1 MRFLIGIITGAILT
15 LLFATAMD
23 APTHPILDRTQGRAA
38 EIWDRLIS
46 TTSDSLFAENAG
58 TADPQ
63 AALPGALRNTPAA
76 VDSPD
81 EQAVTDAVLPV
92 AARAPAAGLAAPRA
106 VAEPP
111 PAVIARPPVA
121 SKLAEIEP
129 EGDRSPGTASLPM
142 PENLAF
148 DAEDAAE
155 APVWVP
161 FHSLMS
167 AEGFAARLTREL
179 NHDFQVE
186 RQGAGTYQVVFEASD
201 PAQRAALLAQIS
213 EITGQ

>member
-15 LLFATAMD
+15 LLFATVMD
-23 APTHPILDRTQGRAA
+23 APTHPMLDRTRNAA
-38 EIWDRLIS
+38 AAIWDTVIS
-46 TTSDSLFAENAG
+46 STSDSLFTEN
-58 TADPQ
+58 DP
-63 AALPGALRNTPAA
+63 AVKTVIKTVMNPPAA
-76 VDSPD
+76 QSID
-81 EQAVTDAVLPV
+81 ESLPPST
-92 AARAPAAGLAAPRA
+92 ARAPATGLPAPRSMD
-106 VAEPP
+106 EPP
-111 PAVIARPPVA
+111 PAVVKRPQIATSTVVQSPPAEVRAPAVETLAAVA
-121 SKLAEIEP
+121 DPVDPANA
-129 EGDRSPGTASLPM
+129 EGDT
-142 PENLAF
+142 
-148 DAEDAAE
+148 AE

-167 AEGFAARLTREL
+167 AEGFAARLAREL

>member
-46 TTSDSLFAENAG
+46 TTSDSLFTENDR
-58 TADPQ
+58 TPEPQ
-63 AALPGALRNTPAA
+63 AVLPGALRDRPAAATPAA
-76 VDSPD
+76 ETEVVP
-81 EQAVTDAVLPV
+81 PP
-92 AARAPAAGLAAPRA
+92 AARAPATGLAAPRA
-106 VAEPP
+106 VAAAP
-111 PAVIARPPVA
+111 PAVVARPPVA
-121 SKLAEIEP
+121 ASTLAEIES
-129 EGDRSPGTASLPM
+129 EDAQSADTASRPM
-142 PENLAF
+142 PGDLAF
-148 DAEDAAE
+148 KPEDPAE

-167 AEGFAARLTREL
+167 AEGFAARLAREL

-186 RQGAGTYQVVFEASD
+186 RQGAGTYQVVFETSD
-201 PAQRAALLAQIS
+201 PAERAALLAQIS